1 MAVENIGS
9 AVGAAPTVPPQGASE
24 SAVLQYQQDFSKYM
38 FRLTVLSET
47 IKAETEFKKSAAK
60 NAAA

>member
-9 AVGAAPTVPPQGASE
+9 AVGAAPTVPPGDANQGE
-24 SAVLQYQQDFSKYM
+24 MLQYQQDFSKYM